1 MKRIWIVCLSLALI
15 LSCGIAEHYYILNT
29 FDTFVEKLEEID
41 NYLDSE
47 DYETALEKT
56 HELQNWWDEKHALLE
71 NIAYS
76 PDMRQIDA
84 VLGEIEGSLDTDD
97 NKNAE
102 SKIDSLYE
110 LLHNVRDILDFHFK
124 DIF

>member
-1 MKRIWIVCLSLALI
+1 MKRILIVCITLALI
-15 LSCGIAEHYYILNT
+15 LSCGIAEHYYIIRT
-29 FDTFVEKLEEID
+29 FEAFEVKLAEID
-41 NYLDSE
+41 NYLDKE

-56 HELQNWWDEKHALLE
+56 HELQDWWDKKHALIE
-71 NIAYS
+71 NISYS
-76 PDMRQIDA
+76 PDMRQID
-84 VLGEIEGSLDTDD
+84 VVIGEIEGSLDSDD

-110 LLHNVRDILDFHFK
+110 LLDSVKDILDFHFK